1 MKIYKRNKRNSADI
15 QKLANIDMKNLKII
29 IPVLLTVL
37 IVSCNRSY
45 ERINTDEVQSAF
57 ILNSSPTFKG
67 YYYQGTDN
75 EFHYFVSKWDLKK
88 DILFKLKKEDLLINE
103 LTAFKADEVRFDLFE
118 TEKKFGSNE
127 FYKLYV
133 TEQ

>member
-1 MKIYKRNKRNSADI
+1 MISTN
-15 QKLANIDMKNLKII
+15 
-29 IPVLLTVL
+29 
-37 IVSCNRSY
+37 
-45 ERINTDEVQSAF
+45 EVQSAF

-88 DILFKLKKEDLLINE
+88 DVLFKFKKEDLLINE
-103 LTAFKADEVRFDLFE
+103 PKAFKTDEVRVDLFE
-118 TEKKFGSNE
+118 TDKKFGSNE
-127 FYKLYV
+127 FYKLYL

>member
-1 MKIYKRNKRNSADI
+1 
-15 QKLANIDMKNLKII
+15 MKNLKII

-103 LTAFKADEVRFDLFE
+103 LTAFKADEVRFNLFE